1 MFRVFSKGDA
11 MKKKKVIQVGNIAIG
26 GDFPVVIQSMTN
38 TKTKDIDATIL
49 QIHDLTLAGAQIV
62 RLAVLDEIDAIS
74 IKKIKSQVQVPIVA
88 DIHFDYKLA
97 ILAAQSGAD
106 KIRINPGNIGSDDHL
121 KTVISICKE
130 KAIPIRIGINSG
142 SLPRDIYET
151 YGATPAAFDVCM
163 KRYVELI
170 ESFDFYNLVLSV
182 KATDIQTTIEA
193 NRMLNQHFDYPIHI
207 GLTESGTIHSGT
219 IRSSYVLGTLLNEG
233 IGNTIRVSLTGN
245 PIHEIPV
252 AKEILSMF
260 SLYQKP
266 TLISCP
272 TCGRTDY
279 QMEPIVKEIETFL
292 NTLNS
297 PLKVA
302 IMGCAVNGPG
312 EAKDADIGIAGGH
325 NEALLFK
332 KGRII
337 QKVPEKDIIAIL
349 KEEILKMIE
358 NNISTM

>member
-1 MFRVFSKGDA
+1 
-11 MKKKKVIQVGNIAIG
+11 MKKKKVIWVGNVAIG

-38 TKTKDIDATIL
+38 TKTKDIDATIA
-49 QIHDLTLAGAQIV
+49 QIRDLTLAGAKVV
-62 RLAVLDEIDAIS
+62 RLAILDKTDALCIG
-74 IKKIKSQVQVPIVA
+74 KIKSQVQIPIVA

-97 ILAAQSGAD
+97 ILAVQSGAD
-106 KIRINPGNIGSDDHL
+106 KIRINPGNIGSNEQL
-121 KTVISICKE
+121 KAVVSICRE
-130 KAIPIRIGINSG
+130 KGIPIRIGINSG
-142 SLPRDIYET
+142 SLPRDIYEK
-151 YGATPAAFDVCM
+151 YGVTPIAFDICM

-170 ESFDFYNLVLSV
+170 ESFDFYNLILSV
-182 KATDIQTTIEA
+182 KATDIQTTIDA

-272 TCGRTDY
+272 TCGRTNY

-332 KGRII
+332 KGKII
-337 QKVPEKDIIAIL
+337 RKIPEKDIIATL
-349 KEEILKMIE
+349 KEEILKMIK
-358 NNISTM
+358 NGDSPM

>member
-1 MFRVFSKGDA
+1 
-11 MKKKKVIQVGNIAIG
+11 MKKKKVIWIDNVPLG
-26 GDFPVVIQSMTN
+26 GDFPIAIQSMTN
-38 TKTKDIDATIL
+38 TKTKDIDATVS
-49 QIHDLTLAGAQIV
+49 QIRDLTSIGAKLV
-62 RLAVLDEIDAIS
+62 RLAILDEIDAKS
-74 IKKIKSQVQVPIVA
+74 IAKIKPQVQVPIIA

-97 ILAAQSGAD
+97 ILAVQSGAD
-106 KIRINPGNIGSDDHL
+106 KIRINPGNIGSDDSLHA
-121 KTVISICKE
+121 VVSICKE
-130 KAIPIRIGINSG
+130 KKIPIRIGINSG
-142 SLPRDIYET
+142 SLPHDLYEIYG
-151 YGATPAAFDVCM
+151 GATPTAFHICM

-170 ESFDFYNLVLSV
+170 ESFGFYDLVLSV

-193 NRMLNQHFDYPIHI
+193 NRMLAKYFNYPIHI

-233 IGNTIRVSLTGN
+233 IGNTIRVSLTGDPVN
-245 PIHEIPV
+245 EIPV

-272 TCGRTDY
+272 TCGRTNY
-279 QMEPIVKEIETFL
+279 QMEPVVQELEKFL
-292 NTLNS
+292 NTLHS

-325 NEALLFK
+325 GEALLFK
-332 KGRII
+332 KGKVI
-337 QKVPEKDIIAIL
+337 QKIPEKDIISVL
-349 KEEILKMIE
+349 KEEILKMIQDD
-358 NNISTM
+358 NPSFQ

>member
-1 MFRVFSKGDA
+1 
-11 MKKKKVIQVGNIAIG
+11 MKKKKVIWIGNIAIG
-26 GDFPVVIQSMTN
+26 GDYPIVIQSMTN
-38 TKTKDIDATIL
+38 TKTKDIEATIS
-49 QIHDLTLAGAQIV
+49 QIRDLTLAGAQVV
-62 RLAVLDEIDAIS
+62 RLAVLDELDAMS
-74 IKKIKSQVQVPIVA
+74 IEKIKAQVQVPIVA

-97 ILAAQSGAD
+97 ILAVQSGAD
-106 KIRINPGNIGSDDHL
+106 KIRINPGNIGSDAHL
-121 KTVISICKE
+121 KAVVAICKE
-130 KAIPIRIGINSG
+130 KGIPIRIGINSG
-142 SLPRDIYET
+142 SLPHDIYET
-151 YGATPAAFDVCM
+151 YGVTPIAFEVCI

-170 ESFDFYNLVLSV
+170 ESFDFFNLVLSV
-182 KATDIQTTIEA
+182 KATDIETTIEA

-219 IRSSYVLGTLLNEG
+219 IRSSYALGTLLHEG
-233 IGNTIRVSLTGN
+233 IGQTIRVSLTGN
-245 PIHEIPV
+245 PLDEIPV

-272 TCGRTDY
+272 TCGRTNY

-292 NTLNS
+292 NTLHS

-325 NEALLFK
+325 HEALLFK
-332 KGRII
+332 KGTII
-337 QKVPEKDIIAIL
+337 RKIPEEDIIVVL

-358 NNISTM
+358 NHVFPM

>member
-1 MFRVFSKGDA
+1 
-11 MKKKKVIQVGNIAIG
+11 MKKKKVIWVSNIAMG

-38 TKTKDIDATIL
+38 TKTKDIDATVS
-49 QIHDLTLAGAQIV
+49 QIRDLALAGAKVV
-62 RLAVLDEIDAIS
+62 RLAVLDEIDALS
-74 IKKIKSQVQVPIVA
+74 IEKIKSQVDVPIVA

-97 ILAAQSGAD
+97 ILSVQSGAD

-121 KTVISICKE
+121 QLVVSVCKE
-130 KAIPIRIGINSG
+130 KNIPIRIGINSG

-151 YGATPAAFDVCM
+151 YGSTPTAFYVCM
-163 KRYVELI
+163 KRYVEFI
-170 ESFDFYNLVLSV
+170 ESLDFYNLVLSV

-193 NRMLNQHFDYPIHI
+193 NRILNQHFDYPIHI

-245 PIHEIPV
+245 PINEIPV

-279 QMEPIVKEIETFL
+279 QMEPIVKELETFL

-302 IMGCAVNGPG
+302 VMGCAVNGPG

-332 KGRII
+332 KG
-337 QKVPEKDIIAIL
+337 KVIKKIPEKDIIFVL
-349 KEEILKMIE
+349 KQEILKMIE
-358 NNISTM
+358 DSHSSI